1 MVLIG
6 IVVPLLVLVVALA
19 VMVAPRPDP
28 RPATAPPP
36 GNGGGLARSDGWPA
50 GSVSWLPYLYECPAD
65 HRAAGTGTQGRATA
79 QHPTE
84 TAGTTKPA
92 LAAPEREGGLR
103 R

>member
-6 IVVPLLVLVVALA
+6 IVVLLLALVVVLA

-28 RPATAPPP
+28 RPATAPTPS
-36 GNGGGLARSDGWPA
+36 NGGGLARSDGWPA
-50 GSVSWLPYLYECPAD
+50 GSVWWLPFLYQCPAD
-65 HRAAGTGTQGRATA
+65 HRAAGTGMQGRPTA

-84 TAGTTKPA
+84 TSGTTKPA
-92 LAAPEREGGLR
+92 APGREGGLR